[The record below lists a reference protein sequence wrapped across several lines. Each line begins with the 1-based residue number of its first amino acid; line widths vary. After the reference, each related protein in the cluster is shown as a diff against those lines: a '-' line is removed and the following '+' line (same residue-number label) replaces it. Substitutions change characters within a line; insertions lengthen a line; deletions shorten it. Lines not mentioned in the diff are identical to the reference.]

1 MHRTENIDT
10 TAVSVRDIDH
20 YEPLP
25 DAHITITFDDDT
37 RLTLNQRST
46 QTDIQARHETD
57 EMLYQTITDN
67 RTEIR
72 ELINDISGDI
82 PDDVERTARRLLQLD
97 AWLVDNNPTRARD
110 SFLDVHGTYRPMRT
124 GQNQLFLVEE
134 ANQVMCDRVLPFV
147 VSLHKPAWSHRNQAI
162 KPRLS
167 KTLEKRTLRA
177 VDAFT
182 ETKFKEDPVKQITVT
197 KFQTVESLAEAER
210 IVKGEPRVPT
220 NDSPNTS
227 ETTDQASLNSF

>member
-20 YEPLP
+20 HEPLP
-25 DAHITITFDDDT
+25 DGHITITFDDDT
-37 RLTLNQRST
+37 RLKLNRRT
-46 QTDIQARHETD
+46 KTEIEARHETD
-57 EMLYQTITDN
+57 EMLTQTITDN

-72 ELINDISGDI
+72 EVINDISTDI
-82 PDDVERTARRLLQLD
+82 PDEVERTARRLLQLD
-97 AWLVDNNPTRARD
+97 AWLETNSPTRARD
-110 SFLDVHGTYRPMRT
+110 SILAVHGTYRPLRNE
-124 GQNQLFLVEE
+124 QNQLFLVEE

-147 VSLHKPAWSHRNQAI
+147 VSLHKPVWSHRNRAV

-182 ETKFKEDPVKQITVT
+182 ETKFKEDSMKQITAT

-210 IVKGEPRVPT
+210 IVKGESRRVT
-220 NDSPNTS
+220 NDSPDMS